1 MVDDANDPF
10 TVFIRDIGTGGIL
23 TLVFAAVLAAVSSGV
38 MQAGSVYDQAGE
50 YRMLVLEGT
59 DVKTLNR
66 ARFIEVLTPLNIVVI
81 VAGGCSM
88 LLMAPLFAASMTEP
102 ATLASF
108 FGGLVLC
115 YALVSIGAF
124 ASNHVA
130 ASLNLTDYRADD

>member
-1 MVDDANDPF
+1 M
-10 TVFIRDIGTGGIL
+10 FIRDIGTGGIL

-59 DVKTLNR
+59 DVK
-66 ARFIEVLTPLNIVVI
+66 PLN
-81 VAGGCSM
+81 
-88 LLMAPLFAASMTEP
+88 ASITEP

>member
-1 MVDDANDPF
+1 MGRIQKYSMINCAVNPQCARERAFAYNP
-10 TVFIRDIGTGGIL
+10 VFR
-23 TLVFAAVLAAVSSGV
+23 
-38 MQAGSVYDQAGE
+38 
-50 YRMLVLEGT
+50 
-59 DVKTLNR
+59 KKK
-66 ARFIEVLTPLNIVVI
+66 VVI
-81 VAGGCSM
+81 VGGGCSM

-130 ASLNLTDYRADD
+130 ASLNLTDYRTDD

>member
-1 MVDDANDPF
+1 
-10 TVFIRDIGTGGIL
+10 
-23 TLVFAAVLAAVSSGV
+23 
-38 MQAGSVYDQAGE
+38 
-50 YRMLVLEGT
+50 
-59 DVKTLNR
+59 
-66 ARFIEVLTPLNIVVI
+66 
-81 VAGGCSM
+81 
-88 LLMAPLFAASMTEP
+88 MTEP

>member
-1 MVDDANDPF
+1 M
-10 TVFIRDIGTGGIL
+10 
-23 TLVFAAVLAAVSSGV
+23 
-38 MQAGSVYDQAGE
+38 
-50 YRMLVLEGT
+50 
-59 DVKTLNR
+59 
-66 ARFIEVLTPLNIVVI
+66 VI

-130 ASLNLTDYRADD
+130 ASLNLTDYRADDRAELRSESFNNNCAYFRIRKSNVETLKSPQICG

>member
-1 MVDDANDPF
+1 MNKLNLNSTLLKASALSAAALPA
-10 TVFIRDIGTGGIL
+10 TGM
-23 TLVFAAVLAAVSSGV
+23 AAEKSKPQS
-38 MQAGSVYDQAGE
+38 D
-50 YRMLVLEGT
+50 R
-59 DVKTLNR
+59 
-66 ARFIEVLTPLNIVVI
+66 PNIVVI